1 MARKS
6 GKQGNNP
13 EDQNRQSI
21 WNMHEDA
28 SAIGVRH
35 WDIKTGQFAEAL
47 LCILATGSAVMLG
60 TTQGGGAMSL
70 TIFDGDARIRKYAG
84 DSVDLDE
91 WSMEIIGRA
100 DKYLAEQKPSS

>member
-1 MARKS
+1 MPRKAGQPRYTAETAAS
-6 GKQGNNP
+6 
-13 EDQNRQSI
+13 RSI
-21 WNMHEDA
+21 WNLQEDA
-28 SAIGVRH
+28 SIQGVRH
-35 WDIKTGQFAEAL
+35 WDIKTGQFAEAI

-91 WSMEIIGRA
+91 WSADIIGRA
-100 DKYLAEQKPSS
+100 DKYLAEQKPSA